1 MSLEL
6 GGRHLFTRKEPVLYT
21 FPLPTVL
28 HDLLDKGVKQGHGN
42 LQLVPSPSN
51 HHWGGGGA
59 ESRLWKRAGDLPA
72 GVLGLVDQLHL
83 VCSISP

>member
-51 HHWGGGGA
+51 HHWGGGGGL
-59 ESRLWKRAGDLPA
+59 RVGFGR
-72 GVLGLVDQLHL
+72 GLV
-83 VCSISP
+83 ISQQVFLA